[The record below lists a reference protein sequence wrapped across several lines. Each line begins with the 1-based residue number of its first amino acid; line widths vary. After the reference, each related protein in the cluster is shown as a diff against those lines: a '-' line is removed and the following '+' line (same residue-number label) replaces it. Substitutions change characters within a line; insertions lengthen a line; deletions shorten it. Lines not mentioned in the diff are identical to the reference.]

1 MIRKSIKPKTRIFLG
16 FSSVIVVLV
25 AYTIISYHQHHINSL
40 DTSIPTW
47 SQMKEGLVK
56 VCITQPRN
64 DSPWIIDDAKA
75 SATRYFFG
83 LLIGVVGSII
93 LGMAMG
99 CYKKIEAFML
109 PILSVFAKV
118 PPTAMLA
125 VFFVVAGTGYQMFLA
140 MIAFG
145 ILPTM
150 SQSIYLAVKEV
161 PKETIDKSYTLG
173 ASNSE
178 IIFHVIFPYILPAII
193 DTIRLQLGPALVYLI
208 AAEMVVA
215 DVGFGFRIRLQSR
228 LINMN
233 IVFVY
238 LAFLATFG
246 YFMDYLILGVQRVLC
261 PWSARNKS

>member
-1 MIRKSIKPKTRIFLG
+1 MIRKPIHARSKIFLG
-16 FSSVIVVLV
+16 FLSVIVVLV
-25 AYTIISYHQHHINSL
+25 VYTVISHRQHHINPL

-47 SQMKEGLVK
+47 HQIKDGLIK
-56 VCITQPRN
+56 ACTTQPRN
-64 DSPWIIDDAKA
+64 DSPWILDDTKA
-75 SATRYFFG
+75 SAVRYFSG
-83 LLIGVVGSII
+83 LFIGIVGSVI

-109 PILSVFAKV
+109 PILSVFAKI

-150 SQSIYLAVKEV
+150 AQSIYLAVKDV

-173 ASNSE
+173 ASNIE
-178 IIFHVIFPYILPAII
+178 IIFHVIFPYVLPATI
-193 DTIRLQLGPALVYLI
+193 DAIRLQLGPALVYLI

-215 DVGFGFRIRLQSR
+215 DVGYGFRIRLQSR
-228 LINMN
+228 LINMDV
-233 IVFVY
+233 VFVY
-238 LAFLATFG
+238 LAFLAAFG
-246 YFMDYLILGVQRVLC
+246 YAMDYFMIGVQKFMC